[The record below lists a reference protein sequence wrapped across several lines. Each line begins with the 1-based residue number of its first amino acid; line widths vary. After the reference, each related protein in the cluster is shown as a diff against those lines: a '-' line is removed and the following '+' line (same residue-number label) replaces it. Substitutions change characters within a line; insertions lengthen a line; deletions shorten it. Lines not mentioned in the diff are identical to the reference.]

1 MPFYES
7 TEQLQQVFESFWPR
21 VLEMEDVYDKL
32 VKSAIIVRFDIEQP
46 EIHVTIDFKNPGPD
60 GKVGTISF
68 DSKVEPEIIVW
79 STSETTNKFWQGK
92 LNTTIAMAKGEV
104 KMQGSIAKALGLL
117 SKIKPVFKVYP
128 EVLREMGLYDMIL

>member
-7 TEQLQQVFESFWPR
+7 TEQLQQVFENFWPR
-21 VLEMEDVYDKL
+21 VLEMEDVYQKL
-32 VKSAIIVRFDIEQP
+32 LKSGVIVRFDIENP
-46 EIHVTIDFKNPGPD
+46 EIHVTIDFKNPGAD
-60 GKVGTISF
+60 GKVGSISF

-128 EVLREMGLYDMIL
+128 EVLRDMGLHDMVL